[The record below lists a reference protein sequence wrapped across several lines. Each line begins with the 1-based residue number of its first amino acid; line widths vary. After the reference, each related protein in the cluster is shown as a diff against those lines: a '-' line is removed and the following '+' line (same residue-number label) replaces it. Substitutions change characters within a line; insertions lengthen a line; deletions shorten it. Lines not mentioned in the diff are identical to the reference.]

1 MVLSPSGKHARDGKS
16 GMNDKIVSK
25 IILWTFGMA
34 CAGLFLTFKTPHGTA
49 KEHLS
54 VIGGV
59 ASVGLVLGILFSLR
73 FRNSK

>member
-1 MVLSPSGKHARDGKS
+1 
-16 GMNDKIVSK
+16 MNDKIASK

-34 CAGLFLTFKTPHGTA
+34 CAGLFLTFKTPFGTV

-54 VIGGV
+54 VMCGFV
-59 ASVGLVLGILFSLR
+59 SVGLVLGILFSLR

>member
-1 MVLSPSGKHARDGKS
+1 
-16 GMNDKIVSK
+16 MNDKIASK
-25 IILWTFGMA
+25 IILWTFGMG
-34 CAGLFLTFKTPHGTA
+34 CAGLFLTFKDPFGNV

-54 VIGGV
+54 VIGGF

>member
-1 MVLSPSGKHARDGKS
+1 
-16 GMNDKIVSK
+16 MNDKIASK

-34 CAGLFLTFKTPHGTA
+34 CTGLLLTFKDPFGTT

-54 VIGGV
+54 VIGGF
-59 ASVGLVLGILFSLR
+59 AGVGLVIGILFSLR

>member
-1 MVLSPSGKHARDGKS
+1 
-16 GMNDKIVSK
+16 MNDKIVSK

-34 CAGLFLTFKTPHGTA
+34 CAGLFLTFKDPFGTV

-54 VIGGV
+54 VIGGF

-73 FRNSK
+73 LRNSK